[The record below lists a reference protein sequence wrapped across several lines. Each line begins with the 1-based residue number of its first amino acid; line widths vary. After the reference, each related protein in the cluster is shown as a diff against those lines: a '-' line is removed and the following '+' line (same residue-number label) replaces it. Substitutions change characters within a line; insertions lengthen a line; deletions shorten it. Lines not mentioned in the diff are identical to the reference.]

1 MGSCLDKG
9 RFKMEFSFF
18 FFGDEKSELFGAK
31 IIIFSIRRRI
41 EFEND

>member
-1 MGSCLDKG
+1 MDKG
-9 RFKMEFSFF
+9 RFRMEFSFFF